1 MTLVIR
7 PFTVDD
13 ADQFGLVHVRA
24 WQATYRGTM
33 TDEFLDALDGAAW
46 ARRWREHFAD
56 GDHGRVDLVAELDG
70 HVVGA
75 VSVGADRDET
85 GLGELWAIN
94 IDPDVFGTGVGQEL
108 FTAGVEAL
116 RHLDFTRAVLW
127 VVRENAR
134 ARRFYERNGWQA
146 DGTEKT
152 VAIGG
157 TEVVELRY
165 ATRLRPPA

>member
-46 ARRWREHFAD
+46 ARRWREHVAD

-75 VSVGADRDET
+75 VSSRSAPTET
-85 GLGELWAIN
+85 A
-94 IDPDVFGTGVGQEL
+94 PT
-108 FTAGVEAL
+108 
-116 RHLDFTRAVLW
+116 TRPSSS
-127 VVRENAR
+127 
-134 ARRFYERNGWQA
+134 
-146 DGTEKT
+146 
-152 VAIGG
+152 
-157 TEVVELRY
+157 
-165 ATRLRPPA
+165 ATRSTRPGSPSATCSRHPRAHAAPSSA